1 MNSVVKLFNR
11 KKIKFFIGSNIPQ
24 NQGLFYNFNC
34 GFGSGHLIEDMYAL
48 AECDYV
54 VGPPSSY
61 SMWASFYGDKPLYT
75 IRNVNKTINLKYF
88 VHFYG
93 WQVIFHGRDEWS
105 ESFWEWT
112 H

>member
-1 MNSVVKLFNR
+1 MNSVVKLFYR
-11 KKIKFFIGSNIPQ
+11 KNFKFFIGSNIPQ
-24 NQGLFYNFNC
+24 NPSLFYNFNC
-34 GFGSGHLIEDMYAL
+34 GFGSGYLTKDMYAL

-61 SMWASFYGDKPLYT
+61 TMWASFYGDKPLYM
-75 IRNVNKTINLKYF
+75 IRNVNKTLNLKDF
-88 VHFYG
+88 VRFYE
-93 WQVIFHGRDEWS
+93 WQGIYHGRDEWS